1 MQKYTNNEIKKIAHL
16 ARLEIKDDEIENHAK
31 NFSNII
37 NIIEKIKEINTENIE
52 PMSHPFDLEQRMR
65 KDEATETNQR
75 DLFQKNAPKKEAGLY
90 LVPQVI
96 E

>member
-1 MQKYTNNEIKKIAHL
+1 MPKNTPKEIKIIANL
-16 ARLEIKDDEIENHAK
+16 ARLDIKDSEIENHAK
-31 NFSNII
+31 NFYNII

-65 KDEATETNQR
+65 KDEVTETDQR
-75 DLFQKNAPKKEAGLY
+75 ELFQKNASKKEAGLY